1 MNENEILDSELNS
14 AFVAPSRVFKGATLA
29 PYTEGSRLLL
39 VQIRSDE
46 DTAVFF
52 VWAFLFLHTQLAK
65 DRKQTI
71 RLCWDKELFR
81 EKLMDWI
88 ADFSEKDREEA
99 TTLVGDILEEA
110 GKGQVEVIPTPSATP
125 RGNS

>member
-14 AFVAPSRVFKGATLA
+14 AFVAPSRLFRGNALA

-52 VWAFLFLHTQLAK
+52 VWAFVFLHTQLAK
-65 DRKQTI
+65 DKKETI

-81 EKLMDWI
+81 ERLMEWI
-88 ADFSEKDREEA
+88 CDFSERDRQTA
-99 TTLVGDILEEA
+99 TDLVSDILEEA
-110 GKGQVEVIPTPSATP
+110 GRGQVDVIPTPSANP